1 MLKFSGFRTDFEPLD
16 RYLTKATIPATMEL
30 LREKINYAYEVKRSN
45 RNNMS
50 DEGLVPMLRTGILA
64 LQLLPSNSIAGIVI
78 FTDGCSDIYSLET
91 SMMMREGHVRAM
103 GNMLRGESN
112 ICDILNRL
120 RNQTISCSFVQ
131 VTENTP
137 MNAFGLVPNEH
148 LMKFISAATHGMYIN
163 LDYKT
168 RHSWPPK
175 WWMKNRDS
183 EDVLNPIARGLM
195 SWSFQK
201 GLYCW
206 RYLPGT
212 DIYYNIP
219 DIIRRWHKAENLSYS
234 QGIINKKQGLFY
246 EF

>member
-1 MLKFSGFRTDFEPLD
+1 
-16 RYLTKATIPATMEL
+16 
-30 LREKINYAYEVKRSN
+30 
-45 RNNMS
+45 
-50 DEGLVPMLRTGILA
+50 MLRTGMLA

-131 VTENTP
+131 VAENTP

-148 LMKFISAATHGMYIN
+148 LMKFLSAATHGMYIN

-183 EDVLNPIARGLM
+183 EDVLNPIARGLL

-246 EF
+246 